1 MNLPERFSLLS
12 PYWPE
17 IAFLAILALLG
28 IWLVLRGI
36 WLVLRGS
43 KRNAARAKPRVRG
56 ARFILIDGSNV
67 MHWRDN
73 TPNLEPVRAVVASL
87 QAQGYTPGVVFDAN
101 AGYKLEGRFRN
112 HYKLAKRLGLPHE
125 QVMVVPKGE
134 PADPLI
140 LRAARD
146 YGGRVVSQDK
156 FRDWESAFPE
166 LRRPDFRV
174 NGGYMGD
181 RLWLDLPAA
190 KHAA

>member
-1 MNLPERFSLLS
+1 
-12 PYWPE
+12 
-17 IAFLAILALLG
+17 
-28 IWLVLRGI
+28 
-36 WLVLRGS
+36 
-43 KRNAARAKPRVRG
+43 
-56 ARFILIDGSNV
+56 
-67 MHWRDN
+67 
-73 TPNLEPVRAVVASL
+73 VASL

-112 HYKLAKRLGLPHE
+112 HYKLARRLGLPHE

-174 NGGYMGD
+174 NGGYKDD

-190 KHAA
+190 KRAA

>member
-1 MNLPERFSLLS
+1 MILPDSFSLLTL
-12 PYWPE
+12 YWPE
-17 IAFLAILALLG
+17 IAFLVVLALLG
-28 IWLVLRGI
+28 IWLVLRGA
-36 WLVLRGS
+36 
-43 KRNAARAKPRVRG
+43 KRDAAHAKLRAKG
-56 ARFILIDGSNV
+56 ARFMLVDGSNV

-73 TPNLEPVRAVVASL
+73 IPNLKPVCAVVASL

-101 AGYKLEGRFRN
+101 VGYKLEGRYRN

-134 PADPLI
+134 PADPMV

-156 FRDWESAFPE
+156 FRDWEGAFPE

-174 NGGYMGD
+174 QGGYDGGK
-181 RLWLDLPAA
+181 LWLDLPAA
-190 KHAA
+190 QNAT